1 MDNKQL
7 FLHTPPGSKPFFKE
21 DALVRNKITKSL
33 TGFFEK
39 NGFFP
44 IETPMIDYFDSYRD
58 FFAKDKTKNC
68 IRFIDQSGEVIML
81 RNDVTLFAAKMIASR
96 TFDKDNVLKYYYADS
111 IIRNAKSGNLH
122 EHYQIGC
129 EMVGSLGNTAD
140 NDILS
145 ILQES
150 LAAAGVA
157 KFSLHIGDISVY
169 KHIFARFMP
178 NANSGELLAIIKD
191 RDIDTLKMKLC
202 AMQIDNDVIDDI
214 LDIASFIGTR
224 SELEKLSLRKISNDI
239 FDNIKAITAKI
250 TAPNMVIDM
259 SELSDMDY
267 YNGMIFHV
275 YVPGLEIPIVSGGRY
290 DLLFDKF
297 GVSKQA
303 VGFSYWLSPLKKAV
317 SKE

>member
-1 MDNKQL
+1 MDNKHL

-21 DALVRNKITKSL
+21 EVLVRNKITKQL
-33 TGFFEK
+33 TGFFEQ
-39 NGFFP
+39 NDFFP

-58 FFAKDKTKNC
+58 FFTKDKTKNC
-68 IRFIDQSGEVIML
+68 IRFIDQSGEVILL
-81 RNDVTLFAAKMIASR
+81 RNDVTLFAAKMVASR
-96 TFDKDNVLKYYYADS
+96 TFDKDNILKYYYADS

-129 EMVGSLGNTAD
+129 EMVGSLDKSAD
-140 NDILS
+140 TDILNV
-145 ILQES
+145 LTES
-150 LAAAGVA
+150 LAAVGVREY
-157 KFSLHIGDISVY
+157 SLHIGDISVY
-169 KHIFARFMP
+169 KNIFAKHAA
-178 NANSGELLAIIKD
+178 NANEEELLGLIKSH
-191 RDIDTLKMKLC
+191 DIDLLRKRLNELM
-202 AMQIDNDVIDDI
+202 IDSDVADDI
-214 LDIASFIGTR
+214 VTAASFIGTPEQL
-224 SELEKLSLRKISNDI
+224 SSLKLKVLPISI
-239 FDNIKAITAKI
+239 FDNIKAITAKVSS
-250 TAPNMVIDM
+250 NVVIDM

>member
-44 IETPMIDYFDSYRD
+44 IETQMIDYFDSYRD

-178 NANSGELLAIIKD
+178 NANSGELLAVIKD

-202 AMQIDNDVIDDI
+202 AMQIDNDMIDDI
-214 LDIASFIGTR
+214 LDIAAFIGTR

>member
-1 MDNKQL
+1 MENKHL

-21 DALVRNKITKSL
+21 DALIRNKITKSL
-33 TGFFEK
+33 TCFFEEQ
-39 NGFFP
+39 GFFP

-68 IRFIDQSGEVIML
+68 IRYIDQSGEVILL

-111 IIRNAKSGNLH
+111 IIRNARSGNLQ
-122 EHYQIGC
+122 EHYQVGC
-129 EMVGSLGNTAD
+129 EMVGSLDESAD
-140 NDILS
+140 NEILAV
-145 ILQES
+145 LQES
-150 LAAAGVA
+150 LRTVGVT

-169 KHIFARFMP
+169 KRIFGRYIP
-178 NANSGELLAIIKD
+178 NVNADELLSVIKD
-191 RDIDTLKMKLC
+191 RDTDTLRSALSETG
-202 AMQIDNDVIDDI
+202 ADRDVTEDI
-214 LDIASFIGTR
+214 LSIASFIGAR
-224 SELEKLSLRKISNDI
+224 SDLERLSLRKISTDI
-239 FDNIKAITAKI
+239 FDNIRAITAGI
-250 TAPNMVIDM
+250 RIPETVIDM

-275 YVPGLEIPIVSGGRY
+275 YVPGLEIPVVSGGRY

-317 SKE
+317 SQE

>member
-1 MDNKQL
+1 MDNKHL

-21 DALVRNKITKSL
+21 EALVRNAITKRL
-33 TGFFEK
+33 NGFFE
-39 NGFFP
+39 NNDFFP

-58 FFAKDKTKNC
+58 FFTNDKTKNC
-68 IRFIDQSGEVIML
+68 IRFIDQSGEVILL
-81 RNDVTLFAAKMIASR
+81 RNDVTLFAAKMVASR

-129 EMVGSLGNTAD
+129 EMVGALSETAD
-140 NDILS
+140 SDILR

-150 LAAAGVA
+150 LQAVGVS

-169 KHIFARFMP
+169 KSVFSQWLK
-178 NANSGELLAIIKD
+178 NGNTDELLALIKD
-191 RDIDTLKMKLC
+191 RDIDTLRMKLS
-202 AMQIDNDVIDDI
+202 AQQVDADVIEDI
-214 LDIASFIGTR
+214 LTIASFIGSR
-224 SELEKLSLRKISNDI
+224 SELEKITLRKIPYSV
-239 FDNIKAITAKI
+239 FDNLKAITAK
-250 TAPNMVIDM
+250 TDVPNMVIDM

-267 YNGMIFHV
+267 YNGMIYHV
-275 YVPGLEIPIVSGGRY
+275 YVPALEIPIVSGGRY
-290 DLLFDKF
+290 DLLFDKI

-303 VGFSYWLSPLKKAV
+303 VGFSYWLSPLQKAV